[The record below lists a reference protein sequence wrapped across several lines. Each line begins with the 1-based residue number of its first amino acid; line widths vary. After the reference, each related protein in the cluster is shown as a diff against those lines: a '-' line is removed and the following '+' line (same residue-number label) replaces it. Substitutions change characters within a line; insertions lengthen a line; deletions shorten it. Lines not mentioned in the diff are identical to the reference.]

1 MKTFAICAATIA
13 ATLTVGTAHA
23 DILATSVNASS
34 QVFDAGAIFPVVLDG
49 SMNKNT
55 IKFTTSKA
63 GPVIITLY
71 AECAVDGEPSDWMDV
86 DILVDPA
93 GAGGYAAILP
103 TSDDNAMCTGA
114 EAAPDG
120 DDDRWVGAVVAGV
133 VDLPQGTHKIKVRTY
148 LYGEGF
154 GQLDDILLTVQD

>member
-1 MKTFAICAATIA
+1 MKTLAIPAIA
-13 ATLTVGTAHA
+13 VTAMLASSAAHA

-34 QVFDAGAIFPVVLDG
+34 QVFEASTAFPVVLDG
-49 SMNKNT
+49 FENKNT

-63 GPVIITLY
+63 GPVIITFY
-71 AECAVDGEPSDWMDV
+71 AECAVDGLPEDWMDV

-93 GAGGYAAILP
+93 GAGGFAAIPP

-114 EAAPDG
+114 EAVPD
-120 DDDRWVGAVVAGV
+120 DTDDRWVSAVVAGV
-133 VDLPQGTHKIKVRTY
+133 VDLPKGTHKIKVRAY

-154 GQLDDILLTVQD
+154 GRLDDILLTVQD

>member
-1 MKTFAICAATIA
+1 MKTFAMSAAAIA
-13 ATLTVGTAHA
+13 AALTVGTARA

-34 QVFDAGAIFPVVLDG
+34 QVFDAGSIVAVVLDG
-49 SMNKNT
+49 FENKNT

-63 GPVIITLY
+63 GPVVITFY
-71 AECAVDGEPSDWMDV
+71 AECAVDGQPSDWMDV

-93 GAGGYAAILP
+93 GAGGFSAILP

-114 EAAPDG
+114 ETMPDG

-133 VDLPQGTHKIKVRTY
+133 VDLPKGTHKLKVRAY